1 MSEQSQPTPARP
13 ARRTFLKTGL
23 AAAIVPRYVLGGR
36 RFIPPSDRVNVAVIG
51 VGGQGIVNI
60 RQLFQQPDAQV
71 TAICDVSPDADYSR
85 FYYGGRAGWQPALQE
100 ILKLYAARERAGTAG
115 KCAVYIDYREM
126 LQEEKSIDAVVV
138 ATPDHMHAPPTLAAM
153 LLGKHV
159 YCEKPLT
166 HTVGEARRVAEVARQ
181 TGVATQMG
189 NQGHSGDG
197 IRQTCEWIWAGA
209 IGKIREVHAWT
220 GAAGWAEGGRP
231 QDTPPVPA
239 GFHWDLW
246 LGPAPYRPYH
256 PAYAPYNWRGWWDFG
271 TGAIG
276 DMACHNLDP
285 AFWALKLGHP
295 ASIEAIDTPVH
306 PEIVPA
312 ESTVRYEFP
321 ARSDEFPAVT
331 ATWWDGG
338 RRPEVPGG
346 LSGQYAGNGILF
358 VGEKGHI
365 LCPGWGGPPKLLPEN
380 LASSFQSPEPTL
392 PRSKGHH
399 RDWLDACKGGEQP
412 SSNFDIAAHLTEVV
426 LLGNITQR
434 VGRKIQWDGPNM
446 KVVGDTEADLM
457 VDPPYRAGWVR

>member
-1 MSEQSQPTPARP
+1 MSDQLPKSTGKP

-36 RFIPPSDRVNVAVIG
+36 RYIPPSDRVNIAVIG
-51 VGGQGIVNI
+51 TGGQGIVNI
-60 RQLFQQPDAQV
+60 RGLFDHPDAQV
-71 TAICDVSPDADYSR
+71 VAICDVSPDADYSR
-85 FYYGGRAGWQPALQE
+85 FYYGGRAGWQPALGVV
-100 ILKLYAARERAGTAG
+100 LDRYAARERAGTAG

-126 LQEEKSIDAVVV
+126 LQEEKGVDAVVV
-138 ATPDHMHAPPTLAAM
+138 ATPDHMHAAPTISAM
-153 LLGKHV
+153 QLGKHV

-166 HTVGEARRVAEVARQ
+166 HSVGEARRVAETARQ

-189 NQGHSGDG
+189 NQGHSGEG

-209 IGKIREVHAWT
+209 IGEIREVYAWT
-220 GAAGWAEGGRP
+220 GASGWAEGGRP
-231 QDTPPVPA
+231 SDTPPVPS

-246 LGPAPYRPYH
+246 LGPAPWRPYH

-295 ASIEAIDTPVH
+295 LSVEAIDTPVH

-321 ARSDEFPAVT
+321 ARDGMPAVT
-331 ATWWDGG
+331 ATWHDGS
-338 RRPEVPGG
+338 RRPAVPGG
-346 LSGQYAGNGILF
+346 LSGPVQGNGILF
-358 VGEKGHI
+358 VGDKGHI
-365 LCPGWGGPPKLLPEN
+365 LCPGWGGAPRLLPAE
-380 LASSFQSPEPTL
+380 LAASFQPPEPTL
-392 PRSKGHH
+392 PRSRGHH
-399 RDWLDACKGGEQP
+399 RDWLDACKGGTQP
-412 SSNFDIAAHLTEVV
+412 SSNFEVAAHLTEVV
-426 LLGNITQR
+426 LLGNIAQR
-434 VGRKIQWDGPNM
+434 TGRKLQWNGETM
-446 KVVGDTEADLM
+446 QVEGDPEAQQL